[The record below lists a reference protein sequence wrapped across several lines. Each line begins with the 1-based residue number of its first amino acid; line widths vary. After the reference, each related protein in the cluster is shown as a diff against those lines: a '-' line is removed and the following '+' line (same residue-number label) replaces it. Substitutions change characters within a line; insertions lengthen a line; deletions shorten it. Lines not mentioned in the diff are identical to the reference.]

1 MSLLNLDTIRCEALF
16 ASTLEQADDLPPD
29 QVRQAV
35 MRSVRS
41 LGSRG
46 CAAWVAQEFGDYPE
60 VAAGRMR
67 WARRLVAEVYG
78 YRRPAGPKCRSVR
91 AGVAELGTQPVGTLD
106 DAS

>member
-16 ASTLEQADDLPPD
+16 ASALEQSDNVQPA

-35 MRSVRS
+35 IRAVRQ

-60 VAAGRMR
+60 FAAHRMR
-67 WARRLVAEVYG
+67 WARKLVEQTYG
-78 YRRPAGPKCRSVR
+78 YSHN
-91 AGVAELGTQPVGTLD
+91 
-106 DAS
+106 